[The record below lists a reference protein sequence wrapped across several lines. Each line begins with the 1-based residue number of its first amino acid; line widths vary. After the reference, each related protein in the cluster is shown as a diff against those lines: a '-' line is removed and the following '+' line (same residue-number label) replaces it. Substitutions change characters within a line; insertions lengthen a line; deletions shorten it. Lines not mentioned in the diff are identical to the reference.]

1 MAVEERAGQ
10 QAHLVG
16 VGEEPVVGTG
26 EGDIEQNHEA
36 AKQRHDKDDGEGPA
50 AGARNSRGRSV
61 AEVQRGLI

>member
-16 VGEEPVVGTG
+16 VGEEPVVGAG
-26 EGDIEQNHEA
+26 GGDVDQDQEA
-36 AKQRHDKDDGEGPA
+36 AKQRHDKDDGEGTA
-50 AGARNSRGRSV
+50 AGARESRGRSV